1 MYVHKLLLS
10 AFTIKGAKDCVY
22 TQKILHPMILKNDYM
37 SFKDYNLMK
46 SFLKCL
52 YTYEFS

>member
-22 TQKILHPMILKNDYM
+22 TQKFLHPMILKNDYM
-37 SFKDYNLMK
+37 NFKDYNLMK
-46 SFLKCL
+46 SFKNLFVYL
-52 YTYEFS
+52 